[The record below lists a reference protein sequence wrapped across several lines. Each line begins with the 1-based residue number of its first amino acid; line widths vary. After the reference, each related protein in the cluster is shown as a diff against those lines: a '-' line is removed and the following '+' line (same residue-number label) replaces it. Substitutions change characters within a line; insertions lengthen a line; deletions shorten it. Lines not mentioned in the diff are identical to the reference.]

1 MKSTL
6 LDISAKLDSE
16 VVYAFSC
23 ISEAAAKQAVDFLVV
38 GATARD
44 YLLELDGRPKYRRL
58 SGDAADLVLEPAAP
72 LEEIG
77 VQMLGRDMAAICN
90 RGAGEMLAE
99 ILRREQSD
107 ADTNPLAAA
116 LTSAAGPPTALD
128 EMLHL
133 LRLLKRGF
141 DAALMRLEP

>member
-1 MKSTL
+1 MDTPN
-6 LDISAKLDSE
+6 IE
-16 VVYAFSC
+16 
-23 ISEAAAKQAVDFLVV
+23 
-38 GATARD
+38 
-44 YLLELDGRPKYRRL
+44 RL

-77 VQMLGRDMAAICN
+77 VQMLGRDMAAICSC
-90 RGAGEMLAE
+90 GTGEMLAE

-116 LTSAAGPPTALD
+116 LTSAAGASTALD

-141 DAALMRLEP
+141 DETMIKKA